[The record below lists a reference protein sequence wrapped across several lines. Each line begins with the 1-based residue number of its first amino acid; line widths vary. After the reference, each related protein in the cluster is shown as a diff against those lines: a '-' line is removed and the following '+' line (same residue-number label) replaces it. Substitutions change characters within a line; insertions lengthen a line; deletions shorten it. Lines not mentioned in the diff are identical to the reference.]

1 MKFLEF
7 LELGFEHIV
16 DWNAYDHILFIVVMC
31 AIYQVKDWRKIL
43 VLVTAFTI
51 GHSLTLALAI
61 SKIVSINKDLVEFLI
76 PLTIII
82 TAIWNMILAPP
93 SLPEGEEF
101 VLSSSPSGRLGGVFR
116 KNKKP
121 SDRVTSKNW
130 LSPNYIM
137 VLFFGLIHGLG
148 FSNYLGMLLGR
159 NEGIFI
165 PLLGFNVGVE
175 LGQICI
181 IGIFML
187 CSFFCL
193 DLLKVKQKYW
203 IGFISILA
211 IVVSLRLMMGN

>member
-31 AIYQVKDWRKIL
+31 AVYQVKDWRKIL
-43 VLVTAFTI
+43 ILVTAFTV

-61 SKIVSINKDLVEFLI
+61 SKIVTINKDLVEFLI
-76 PLTIII
+76 PLTIIL
-82 TAIWNMILAPP
+82 TAIWNMIPKKE
-93 SLPEGEEF
+93 SDSNKKG
-101 VLSSSPSGRLGGVFR
+101 LSS
-116 KNKKP
+116 
-121 SDRVTSKNW
+121 
-130 LSPNYIM
+130 NYIM

-187 CSFFCL
+187 FSFLCL
-193 DLLKVKQKYW
+193 NILRIKQKYW
-203 IGFISILA
+203 IWGISILA
-211 IVVSLRLMMGN
+211 IMVSLRLMIGD

>member
-7 LELGFEHIV
+7 LELGFEHIA

-31 AIYQVKDWRKIL
+31 AVYQVKDWRKIL
-43 VLVTAFTI
+43 ILVTAFTI

-61 SKIVSINKDLVEFLI
+61 SKIVSIDKDLVEFLI
-76 PLTIII
+76 PSTIIL
-82 TAIWNMILAPP
+82 TAIWNMIPKKEQDLW
-93 SLPEGEEF
+93 G
-101 VLSSSPSGRLGGVFR
+101 FR
-116 KNKKP
+116 NPKNLLLLDEMDED
-121 SDRVTSKNW
+121 SEHSTSKNW
-130 LSPNYIM
+130 LSSNYIM

-181 IGIFML
+181 IAIFML
-187 CSFFCL
+187 VSFICL
-193 DLLKVKQKYW
+193 DILKIKQKYW
-203 IGFISILA
+203 IGMISILA
-211 IVVSLRLMMGN
+211 IVVSLKLMIGN

>member
-31 AIYQVKDWRKIL
+31 AVYQVKDWKKIL
-43 VLVTAFTI
+43 VLVTAFTV

-61 SKIVSINKDLVEFLI
+61 SKIVSINKDFVEFLI
-76 PLTIII
+76 PLTIIL
-82 TAIWNMILAPP
+82 TAIWNMIPKK
-93 SLPEGEEF
+93 ENTDDKKWF
-101 VLSSSPSGRLGGVFR
+101 SS
-116 KNKKP
+116 
-121 SDRVTSKNW
+121 
-130 LSPNYIM
+130 NYIM

-159 NEGIFI
+159 NEGVFI

-181 IGIFML
+181 ISVFML
-187 CSFFCL
+187 LSFLFL
-193 DLLKVKQKYW
+193 DIFKLKQKYW
-203 IGFISILA
+203 IWMISVLA
-211 IVVSLRLMMGN
+211 IVVSLKLMFGN